1 MTLTRPQP
9 RLLPRLLGTAGT
21 LGLLALPFLGGVAHA
36 DTAAPSASASSSTSA
51 GPASA
56 GTSFRTAGALASGQ
70 SGQAQGA
77 VGDYFYWSFQA
88 QTGQSPSI
96 TATVRLPSGST
107 PRQGAEG
114 WRLDVYDGLRRAQP
128 CVSGSPQAQAA
139 TDSAS
144 VQLSCT
150 LPTIRSWAETW
161 SDDPLPGTY
170 YVRLTVGDLAEQDLG
185 LPVSAQLSLTAPS
198 GSDASTDGSLSAP
211 LSLPT
216 AGPSA
221 SATPS
226 ATDGSPAQGA
236 SASASAAPAAAG
248 SSSGLFS
255 GGNARWWWTG
265 GGAVAA
271 SLTAVIGFTLTRHP
285 RRWFS

>member
-1 MTLTRPQP
+1 MTKLRIL
-9 RLLPRLLGTAGT
+9 RTAGT
-21 LGLLALPFLGGVAHA
+21 LSLLALPFLGGVAHA
-36 DTAAPSASASSSTSA
+36 DTAAPSGSDSPSPAASTSA
-51 GPASA
+51 ASAPA
-56 GTSFRTAGALASGQ
+56 GTSFRTAGALTPGQTAQAS
-70 SGQAQGA
+70 GA

-88 QTGQSPSI
+88 KAGQRPNV
-96 TATVRLPSGST
+96 TATVQLP
-107 PRQGAEG
+107 PAAKRQGAET
-114 WRLDVYDGLRRAQP
+114 WRLDLYDGLRRAQP
-128 CVSGSPQAQAA
+128 CVDGSPQAQAGGGS
-139 TDSAS
+139 DS

-150 LPTIRSWAETW
+150 LPTVRSSAETW

-185 LPVSAQLSLTAPS
+185 LPVGAQLSLAAPS
-198 GSDASTDGSLSAP
+198 DSDAAAGGSLSTP

-221 SATPS
+221 TPA
-226 ATDGSPAQGA
+226 ATDGSPAQ
-236 SASASAAPAAAG
+236 SASASAAPAATG
-248 SSSGLFS
+248 SSSGFFSGLFS

-271 SLTAVIGFTLTRHP
+271 ALAGVLGFTLTRHP